1 MASWFTVYC
10 TRLVSHVTT
19 EDLAAALDAVDF
31 YTVAEGFGIEDETVV
46 EQALSQLRVKPVA
59 DVPGVRFRVH
69 YRPSKMRPLFIHVWT
84 DAERVRQELNEV
96 EGEHLAGRTGRGVG
110 QVRKALSATV
120 EVVAVELGLGQL
132 EDMGLVIA
140 GQIAEYFAGVG
151 AGPIRDTAGVW
162 WTVRQGVPKCLLG
175 RE

>member
-10 TRLVSHVTT
+10 SRSVSHVTAGDIT
-19 EDLAAALDAVDF
+19 AALDAVDF
-31 YTVAEGFGIEDETVV
+31 YTVAEGFGIEDEAVV
-46 EQALSQLRVKPVA
+46 EQALSRLRVETVA
-59 DVPGVRFRVH
+59 DAPQIRFRVS
-69 YRPSKMRPLFIHVWT
+69 YRASKTRPLFIHHWT
-84 DAERVRQELNEV
+84 GAERVREELDEV
-96 EGEHLAGRTGRGVG
+96 EAEYLAGRSERGVS

-151 AGPIRDTAGVW
+151 AGPIRDTGDEW
-162 WTVRQGVPKCLLG
+162 WTVRRGVPKLLLG